1 MKRFLLFAL
10 SIVALCGFARA
21 DRGTAV
27 EFGQLPQKAQ
37 TFITDNFSQADI
49 SSVTQERDGDYN
61 VFFTTG
67 VKIEFDRNGD
77 WDSVEGRGI
86 SVAFAPKAIQ
96 DYLNEK
102 HAGVKVVEIDRDL
115 RDKEIEVKL
124 AGGIEIEFDLNGAFK
139 RYDR

>member
-86 SVAFAPKAIQ
+86 SVTFAPKAIQ
-96 DYLNEK
+96 NYLNEK
-102 HAGVKVVEIDRDL
+102 HAGVIVVEIDRDF